1 MPQLGEPYDWDTPW
15 AGTEY
20 EDIIEELIAKTKK
33 NEEDLRKVETAVTK
47 LQDDLKKFTD
57 ETVRIVHSIFEK
69 ISNL

>member
-15 AGTEY
+15 TGTEY

-33 NEEDLRKVETAVTK
+33 NEEDLRKVETDVAK
-47 LQDDLKKFTD
+47 LQDDHKD

-69 ISNL
+69 NSNL